1 MGKVALFAIVLTFS
15 QVCNAAVSFSELVT
29 IPGATSEQQTA
40 LLLWGIGGSFIIL
53 LTLGMSNRVVVF
65 ADGKDFLWTVCIFL
79 IPIIALVIA
88 TTLVHDGQEL
98 SDDLPSLIVISIG
111 GLLGLISCV
120 MTFVFSIKHNGLL
133 VGLVIGIFKV
143 MAAMLAM
150 LCAVGLLGKMFNRDR
165 ASSSARLLSIAIFG
179 ILLWAMTKLING
191 DNVYRR

>member
-1 MGKVALFAIVLTFS
+1 MGRVALFAIVLTFS

-29 IPGATSEQQTA
+29 IPGVTPEQQTV
-40 LLLWGIGGSFIIL
+40 LLLWGIGGSFLIL
-53 LTLGMSNRVVVF
+53 LALGMSNRVVVF

-120 MTFVFSIKHNGLL
+120 MTFVLSIKHNGLL

-150 LCAVGLLGKMFNRDR
+150 LCAVGLLGKIFNRDR

-191 DNVYRR
+191 DNVYRS

>member
-1 MGKVALFAIVLTFS
+1 MGRVALFAIVLTLS

-29 IPGATSEQQTA
+29 IPGVTPEQQTV
-40 LLLWGIGGSFIIL
+40 LLLWGIGGSFLIL
-53 LTLGMSNRVVVF
+53 LALGMSNRVVVF

-88 TTLVHDGQEL
+88 TTLVHDGQDL

-120 MTFVFSIKHNGLL
+120 MTFVLSIKHNGLL

-150 LCAVGLLGKMFNRDR
+150 LCAVGLLGNSVPAD
-165 ASSSARLLSIAIFG
+165 
-179 ILLWAMTKLING
+179 LWGTPHRSP
-191 DNVYRR
+191 DH

>member
-1 MGKVALFAIVLTFS
+1 VGKVALFAIVLTFS
-15 QVCNAAVSFSELVT
+15 QVCNGAVSFSELVT

>member
-1 MGKVALFAIVLTFS
+1 MGRVALFAIVLTFS